1 MNKNFILVPVLALLI
16 AAGAQVTIDMG
27 VVPIVLTTFF
37 IYLGGLLFGSKIAL
51 AATALYVIAGAV
63 GLPVYAGGTA
73 GIERLLGPTGG
84 YLFGFMI
91 AAFMAGAISERGN
104 STLRDGLALICAAL
118 CLHLSGLSWLWFY
131 SQEAWQQTIGM
142 YWIFMIA
149 ESVRITVILIIA
161 RVVKAQFSDVG
172 WIQTGPDTEEQ

>member
-1 MNKNFILVPVLALLI
+1 MNKKIILVPLLALLI

-37 IYLGGLLFGSKIAL
+37 IYLSGLLFGSKTAL
-51 AATALYVIAGAV
+51 AATALYVTAGAM
-63 GLPVYAGGTA
+63 GLPVYAGGTG

-91 AAFMAGAISERGN
+91 AAFTAGAISERGN
-104 STLRDGLALICAAL
+104 SVRRDALALLCAAL
-118 CLHLSGLSWLWFY
+118 ALHLSGLTWLWLY

-149 ESVRITVILIIA
+149 ESVRLTAILIIA
-161 RVVKAQFSDVG
+161 RMVKKRWPGRLARNFKF
-172 WIQTGPDTEEQ
+172 